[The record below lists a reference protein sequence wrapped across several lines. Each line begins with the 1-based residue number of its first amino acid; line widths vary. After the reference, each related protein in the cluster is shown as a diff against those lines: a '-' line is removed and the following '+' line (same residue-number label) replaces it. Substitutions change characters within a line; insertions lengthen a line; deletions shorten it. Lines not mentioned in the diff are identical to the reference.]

1 MQAAPQRYRTNTSS
15 FQHYWTKGPG
25 IALLHKLGYTPPLKH
40 ADQYIPLLFETDD
53 SCDNLVQQLHQH
65 IGFKKGNEEVM
76 RFLKERQHYSGTY
89 APALQSFFD
98 SFERRPDWV
107 NEELLCIGAELSRR
121 PGISALIVLRDYC
134 LMGGYE
140 SSAINKPLIYTGALK
155 KGAVKRL
162 TDTVTFW
169 VNITRPGAFEA
180 DGEGFQN
187 VILTR
192 IIHSFSRVNILH
204 STDWDADKWGMPV
217 NTWDLLATN
226 LGFSLVFIVGL
237 RRMGYAPTAQEV
249 KGLFHFWKYIG
260 YLIGIPLYLLP
271 DTEEQAIEA
280 LYYWTMTQADGDED
294 SKSLALALKEEPVKA
309 FFPPSPLGRMLMK
322 EIHLYYNNFL
332 LGKYSCKLLGL
343 RNTVFGKIAYL
354 NILKN
359 KRQEKKIGL
368 PGYRDRMIRKGS
380 EEQDKVKQIYLKYNN
395 G

>member
-25 IALLHKLGYTPPLKH
+25 MALLHKLGYTPPLKH

-53 SCDNLVQQLHQH
+53 SCDDLVQQLHQH

-76 RFLKERQHYSGTY
+76 RFLKERQHYSGTD
-89 APALQSFFD
+89 AAVLQSFFD
-98 SFERRPDWV
+98 SFEQRPDWV
-107 NEELLCIGAELSRR
+107 NEELLCVGAELSRR

-169 VNITRPGAFEA
+169 VNITRPGAFDA

-260 YLIGIPLYLLP
+260 YLIGIPLHLLP

-380 EEQDKVKQIYLKYNN
+380 EEQDKVKQIYLKYNH